1 MTDIVLPCRQSRAQV
16 IAISLETA
24 IQVCLQKYFM
34 TYITC
39 NATVPRM
46 LPLGLWFSTW
56 PLSLRTATWAS
67 SPSSASSSS
76 QLVRLIFYF
85 LFFYLK
91 FICLLSLCSLLFS
104 NNMILPDHHWLLFRS
119 NHVCGL
125 RDLPFDTEDSPED
138 GLQWGST
145 KGGGRRGGGG
155 KEDGKWRKLSFA
167 GQSKPDFSK
176 LKRNSFHVNVS
187 LSAKL
192 LRQKR
197 PFQCSD
203 RCAKYKIPM
212 TEI

>member
-1 MTDIVLPCRQSRAQV
+1 M
-16 IAISLETA
+16 
-24 IQVCLQKYFM
+24 LQLDM
-34 TYITC
+34 
-39 NATVPRM
+39 
-46 LPLGLWFSTW
+46 WFSTW

-76 QLVRLIFYF
+76 QLVRFNFY
-85 LFFYLK
+85 FFYLK
-91 FICLLSLCSLLFS
+91 FICLLFLCSLLFS
-104 NNMILPDHHWLLFRS
+104 NNMISPDHHSLLFRS

-125 RDLPFDTEDSPED
+125 RDLPFDPEDSPED

-167 GQSKPDFSK
+167 DQSKPDLSK
-176 LKRNSFHVNVS
+176 LKRNSFHVNVF

-192 LRQKR
+192 LWQKR